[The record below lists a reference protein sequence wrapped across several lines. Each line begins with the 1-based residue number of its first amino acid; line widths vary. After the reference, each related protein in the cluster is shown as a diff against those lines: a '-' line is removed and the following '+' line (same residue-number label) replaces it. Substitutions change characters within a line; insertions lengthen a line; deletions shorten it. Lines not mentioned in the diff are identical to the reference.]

1 MSTILPVRRLAI
13 LAWMLA
19 LAPVLAACA
28 SGAPGTGERVTV
40 QVDNDLIPPTVVTV
54 YAVQT
59 PATGARRLVGTV
71 EPSTNRTL
79 SFDAGFA
86 AGQYVFVARTTAGRE
101 IVSNPVSLSPDLTVV
116 WTLTSNIATTR

>member
-1 MSTILPVRRLAI
+1 MSTIPSVRRLAV
-13 LAWMLA
+13 LWLLA
-19 LAPVLAACA
+19 LAPLLGACA
-28 SGAPGTGERVTV
+28 SGAPGTGERVNV

-54 YAVQT
+54 YAVQA

-71 EPSTNRTL
+71 EPSTDRTL

-101 IVSNPVSLSPDLTVV
+101 IVSNPVSLSPDVTVV
-116 WTLTSNIATTR
+116 WSLTSNIATTR